1 MEILELL
8 WLFPFSLFT
17 KFCCFSHREMP
28 FLFNLPW
35 ILTVNVSL
43 LIREDL
49 YLYVIYD
56 NMLRGCLFK
65 EVLEKK
71 DDTWQCTRWFV
82 QNHPGTKRFYGSFCP
97 TLCRIL
103 FKAMLCLHEA
113 GTFFIQSW
121 HSGIPHETY
130 GILQREEE
138 RNKNFHRSASS
149 RNDSENKYLKS
160 LSCD

>member
-17 KFCCFSHREMP
+17 KFCCFSYREMP

-43 LIREDL
+43 LICKDL

-97 TLCRIL
+97 SPLPFAGSRLKLCCVYMKPEC
-103 FKAMLCLHEA
+103 F
-113 GTFFIQSW
+113 
-121 HSGIPHETY
+121 
-130 GILQREEE
+130 
-138 RNKNFHRSASS
+138 SS
-149 RNDSENKYLKS
+149 RPGTVGSHMKHTASCKGKRRGTKISIEVLRPGMILKIS
-160 LSCD
+160 T